1 MHTQDKEKLD
11 NLLSELNNSI
21 KEYSD
26 YKKYNDE
33 KVTEI
38 VNKYKEIDSLFKKY
52 KLLAHN

>member
-11 NLLSELNNSI
+11 NLLSELNTLI

-26 YKKYNDE
+26 FKKYNDE

-52 KLLAHN
+52 KLLSSN

>member
-11 NLLSELNNSI
+11 NLLSELNTLI

-38 VNKYKEIDSLFKKY
+38 VNKYKEVDALFKKY
-52 KLLAHN
+52 KLLSSN

>member
-1 MHTQDKEKLD
+1 MHKQDKEKLD
-11 NLLSELNNSI
+11 NLLSELNTLI

-52 KLLAHN
+52 KLLSSN